1 MDPKLV
7 EAPKELE
14 TQFSK
19 WLNDPL
25 AAKVVVLLLGW
36 AAIYWIFRLVQKFSL
51 GYVKEPESARRVA
64 SLINFFS
71 YAISFLFF
79 TSVFKDRLGGL
90 TVAFGVAGAGIAFAL
105 QEVIASVAGWVALM
119 FGNIYATGDRI
130 EIGQLRGDVVSI
142 GVLRTVL
149 MEVGQWVKGDLYT
162 GRVVVVPNSAVLKS
176 PIHNYSTNF
185 PFLWDEVVIPIKY
198 GSDNKLARQLLL
210 DAATEEVGEYV
221 ASAQST
227 WDQML
232 RTYALD
238 RMSVNPTVTLVLNDN
253 WMEYTIR
260 FVVDYKSRRSCKNR
274 LFQNILDKV
283 EATNGKVGF
292 ASATFH
298 LVEAPTFTVQLQSV
312 TGQSEPSAQ

>member
-1 MDPKLV
+1 MV
-7 EAPKELE
+7 
-14 TQFSK
+14 
-19 WLNDPL
+19 
-25 AAKVVVLLLGW
+25 
-36 AAIYWIFRLVQKFSL
+36 
-51 GYVKEPESARRVA
+51 
-64 SLINFFS
+64 
-71 YAISFLFF
+71 
-79 TSVFKDRLGGL
+79 
-90 TVAFGVAGAGIAFAL
+90 
-105 QEVIASVAGWVALM
+105 
-119 FGNIYATGDRI
+119 
-130 EIGQLRGDVVSI
+130 
-142 GVLRTVL
+142 RT
-149 MEVGQWVKGDLYT
+149 T
-162 GRVVVVPNSAVLKS
+162 
-176 PIHNYSTNF
+176 
-185 PFLWDEVVIPIKY
+185 
-198 GSDNKLARQLLL
+198 NKLARQLLL